1 MDIPKRLAAS
11 LFSLTVVLAVI
22 PVSGATVPYVPS
34 ASDALGRHGF
44 VRVINHSDEAGNV
57 MIEAIDDAGSSFG
70 PVSLAIAA
78 NQAVQFNS
86 NDLEHG
92 NRLKG
97 LSSGVGQ
104 GHGDWRL
111 VVTSDLRVEVLVY
124 VRTPEGFVMPFHDV
138 VPKKSGEYRVAMF
151 NPGSN
156 PNQKSQLR
164 IINRGKQEA
173 SVTIAGI
180 DDAGDPGGVAEL
192 SVSPGAARTVSA
204 TDLERGIGLVGGLG
218 NGVGKWR
225 LSLASPQPLIVQ
237 NMLASPTGYLAN
249 VSART
254 GEQESIYRLL
264 FLTTDELHNQRI
276 VVVNWGAD
284 DALVWLDAVVTDDG
298 TEVVNNLTEDS
309 GVVVPARRRLSLR
322 VEELLVH
329 EAELSAELHVRGRD
343 IDVATVRIHPGTA
356 ERRVLRYQPIS
367 L

>member
-1 MDIPKRLAAS
+1 MDIPKKLAAV
-11 LFSLTVVLAVI
+11 LFLLTVVLAVV
-22 PVSGATVPYVPS
+22 PVSGMTVPYFPS
-34 ASDALGRHGF
+34 ASDALGRQGF

-57 MIEAIDDAGSSFG
+57 VIEAIDDAGSSFG
-70 PVSLAIAA
+70 PVSLAVEA

-92 NRLKG
+92 NRIKG
-97 LSSGVGQ
+97 LSSGIGQ

-111 VVTSDLRVEVLVY
+111 VVTSGLRVEVLVY
-124 VRTPEGFVMPFHDV
+124 VRTPEGFVMPFHNV
-138 VPKKSGEYRVAMF
+138 VPKKSGQYRVAMF

-156 PNQKSQLR
+156 TNQRSQLR
-164 IINRGKQEA
+164 IINTGKQEA
-173 SVTIAGI
+173 SVAIAGV
-180 DDAGDPGGVAEL
+180 DDAGDPGGAAEL

-204 TDLERGIGLVGGLG
+204 ADLERGIGLVGGLG

-249 VSART
+249 ISART

-264 FLTTDELHNQRI
+264 FLTTHEEYDQHI

-284 DALVWLDAVVTDDG
+284 DALVWLDGVVTDDG
-298 TEVVNNLTEDS
+298 TEVVNNLTEDR
-309 GVVVPARRRLSLR
+309 GVVAPARRRLWLR

-329 EAELSAELHVRGRD
+329 YAELSAELHVRGRD
-343 IDVATVRIHPGTA
+343 IDVATVRKHPGTG
-356 ERRVLRYQPIS
+356 ERQFLRYQPMS